1 MMLLHPRHKQSSVF
15 TSVYSYQVVLGI
27 FTICTSVIWSEI
39 ILCPIFVV
47 LLADTGQSSSHAVRW
62 PTFIWSQAI
71 SDHKSRCNSQLSPSL
86 CNKRLLL
93 WRKKKTKE
101 IITII
106 SLWSSL
112 MWNSAKS
119 HRVHQAQFFCYV
131 QKDNLFQVGIW
142 KPHTSTT
149 VVLSLNYYFLICRG
163 FSI

>member
-47 LLADTGQSSSHAVRW
+47 LLVDTGQSSSHAVRW

-71 SDHKSRCNSQLSPSL
+71 SDHKTRCNSQLSPSL

-93 WRKKKTKE
+93 WRKKKKKTKE

-112 MWNSAKS
+112 MWNSAKITQGTPSSVFLLCSKRQSFSSWHLKAS
-119 HRVHQAQFFCYV
+119 HVH
-131 QKDNLFQVGIW
+131 N
-142 KPHTSTT
+142 S
-149 VVLSLNYYFLICRG
+149 
-163 FSI
+163 SIVP